1 MLPKTPYFLCLCLL
15 SLAVSV
21 IAAAWMATK
30 MDTAK
35 AFLRQTNADG
45 VSVYS
50 HLTEVLAT
58 LLQKQPDN
66 ALDMLEGVSL
76 ECKKKHYS
84 PEGTAAPEA
93 PAEVPPPLSDVE
105 QASSAWHEANA
116 KLLGKPS
123 GDEDAAPEG
132 EVTDILAERAMFE
145 WFVPRSCGPPG
156 GGPSTPASLTRP
168 K

>member
-1 MLPKTPYFLCLCLL
+1 
-15 SLAVSV
+15 
-21 IAAAWMATK
+21 MATK

-145 WFVPRSCGPPG
+145 WFVPRSCGPPLPAG
-156 GGPSTPASLTRP
+156 ACISAPADLCAPSPAPQMLLSLPLPCPCLR
-168 K
+168 